1 MRRLPAVCLTAFAIS
16 LAQALTAQTISPASH
31 APEIP
36 AVPAQSTAAT
46 TFPVGKPLDPR
57 ATLPSFTPVYPYSAV
72 SPLAPTTGLGPV
84 TTLGEAI
91 ALAYRNSP
99 QLLAQRDRLRSTDF
113 RLPEAR
119 ARYGPTIDATA
130 SYAFSHDRTYIIP
143 GTAVTQQ
150 GFTSAASLILRQPV
164 FTFGR
169 NKAAESS
176 AVSEIA
182 FDRDTLR
189 IVEAQVMLDA
199 VTAYV
204 SVLRDAV
211 GVTIASQNVALLERQ
226 YTDSV
231 VRFRVTEI
239 SATDLRQVETRLQFA
254 RGQLLTAK
262 GELGASQGR
271 FLRDVGAPPG
281 DLRPPDVLTVP
292 VADIGEA
299 YAIADA
305 ESPVIR
311 AAQSREKISRS
322 AVQDAKAEFLPRVD
336 LRSSA
341 DYGSVTPYSDS
352 RRTTQLRSE
361 AIVTMP
367 LVSGGLRE
375 ARLGAAR
382 EGNQADWRLIDQAQR
397 ETRSAVA
404 EAWNRLAASRA
415 ALGFYLNAVEAA
427 RQAYKGG
434 LQQERAGVITT
445 VDLLDLARDLITVQN
460 NYNTALA
467 NEYLARASLLSA
479 MGRLEA
485 PRLVNVPSYDATAH
499 FREIA
504 HRSDLPLLT
513 PLLSALDGIVLPA
526 VYGDR
531 PIRDPAASTSTTAT
545 LAMPPESTVIRV
557 DPTVALGPEEGN

>member
-1 MRRLPAVCLTAFAIS
+1 MVLRVTAPSLALAIS
-16 LAQALTAQTISPASH
+16 LAQALAAQPISPAGR
-31 APEIP
+31 APDIP
-36 AVPAQSTAAT
+36 TVPPQSTAAAT
-46 TFPVGKPLDPR
+46 ISAGQPLDPLVP
-57 ATLPSFTPVYPYSAV
+57 LPSFTLVYPYSTSSLSSATV
-72 SPLAPTTGLGPV
+72 GARPV
-84 TTLGEAI
+84 TSLAEAI
-91 ALAYRNSP
+91 VLTYRSSP

-119 ARYGPTIDATA
+119 ALYGPTIDATA
-130 SYAFSHDRTYIIP
+130 SYAFSHDRTDILP
-143 GTAVTQQ
+143 GSALTQQ
-150 GFTSAASLILRQPV
+150 GFTSAASLILHQPL

-169 NKAAESS
+169 NKAAESGAIS
-176 AVSEIA
+176 QIA

-189 IVEAQVMLDA
+189 IVEAQVMLDV

-204 SVLRDAV
+204 SVLREA
-211 GVTIASQNVALLERQ
+211 GAVTIASQNVALLERQ
-226 YTDSV
+226 YADSV
-231 VRFRVTEI
+231 TRFRVHEI
-239 SATDLRQVETRLQFA
+239 SATDLRQVETRLGFA
-254 RGQLLTAK
+254 SGQLLAAK

-281 DLRPPDVLTVP
+281 DLRPPDVLTIP

-311 AAQSREKISRS
+311 AARSREKFSRS
-322 AVQDAKAEFLPRVD
+322 AVQNAKAEFLPRID
-336 LRSSA
+336 MRSSA
-341 DYGSVTPYSDS
+341 GYGSVTPYSDG
-352 RRTTQLRSE
+352 RRMTQLRSE
-361 AIVTMP
+361 AILTLP

-375 ARLGAAR
+375 ARLGSAR

-397 ETRSAVA
+397 ETRGAVA

-415 ALGFYLNAVEAA
+415 ALGYYLNAVEAA
-427 RQAYKGG
+427 RRAYQGG

-485 PRLVNVPSYDATAH
+485 PRLINVAAYDATAH

-513 PLLSALDGIVLPA
+513 PLLSVLDGLVLPA
-526 VYGDR
+526 VDGDR
-531 PIRDPAASTSTTAT
+531 PIRDPASTTAT
-545 LAMPPESTVIRV
+545 TAIVPLPPESAVIRA
-557 DPTVALGPEEGN
+557 DPTVALGPEDGS